1 MSNVIIYISGVFLK
15 IYFIKKLLIKNNFI
29 DIAKKTHRCIDG
41 FKTSLVTA
49 SYPLKVKPLPQYQ
62 IQMPSIQDKH
72 LKVC

>member
-1 MSNVIIYISGVFLK
+1 MIIYISGVFLK

-72 LKVC
+72 L